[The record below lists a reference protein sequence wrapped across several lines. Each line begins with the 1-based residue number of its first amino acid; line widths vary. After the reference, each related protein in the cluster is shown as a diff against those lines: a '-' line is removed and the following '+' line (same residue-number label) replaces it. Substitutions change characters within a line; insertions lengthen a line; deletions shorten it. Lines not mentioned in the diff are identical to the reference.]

1 MKKVLIVED
10 EETNAKILT
19 FHLKSFFKE
28 VDIINYKIDIAENGF
43 EALGMH
49 FNTHYDL
56 ILLDVKMPKCDGL
69 KFLSLLRQNRDS
81 LYQPYVSMVTAIGD
95 KDYINF
101 FKQKGANSYL
111 IKPFDKDKII
121 KILEHA
127 FKIKP
132 STISSEI
139 KKEIVEEKL
148 ENLEITQEVQ
158 TIDNNTDTNEEDDDL
173 FEFDFDFDDDFV
185 TDDDTANVNE
195 ANKTHLK
202 ISAEEFLKD
211 YDNLEYILEDI
222 EDIDVILDNLIH
234 TLDPDTLND
243 SFHHIEECLRKYST
257 FLNSLT
263 SFEELATSI
272 SMLNLQIERTDFD
285 EFDEKKMFYVIEIIR
300 SILED
305 LQNWKEFVFV
315 QQSAQDVFYI
325 NASILSNIIQ
335 LDNILKNK

>member
-1 MKKVLIVED
+1 MKKILIVED
-10 EETNAKILT
+10 EETNSKILS
-19 FHLKSFFKE
+19 FHLKTFFDE
-28 VDIINYKIDIAENGF
+28 INVNNFKIEIAENGF

-69 KFLSLLRQNRDS
+69 KFLSMLRQNRDA
-81 LYQPYVSMVTAIGD
+81 LHQPYVAMVTAIGD
-95 KDYINF
+95 QDYIEF

-111 IKPFDKDKII
+111 IKPFDKNKIF

-127 FKIKP
+127 FKVKVNLTP
-132 STISSEI
+132 EKSQTVLDTQDTISDSGMS
-139 KKEIVEEKL
+139 
-148 ENLEITQEVQ
+148 
-158 TIDNNTDTNEEDDDL
+158 DNDD
-173 FEFDFDFDDDFV
+173 FEFDFDFDFDFDDDFISEEDSESV
-185 TDDDTANVNE
+185 TKANN
-195 ANKTHLK
+195 THLK
-202 ISAEEFLKD
+202 ITSQEFLKD
-211 YDNLEYILEDI
+211 YENLEYMLEDI

-243 SFHHIEECLRKYST
+243 SLRHIDECLRKYSS

-263 SFEELATSI
+263 SFEELSSSI
-272 SMLNLQIERTDFD
+272 VMLNINIERTEFD
-285 EFDEKKMFYVIEIIR
+285 KFDEKKMFYVIEIIR

-315 QQSAQDVFYI
+315 QQTAQDVFYI

-335 LDNILKNK
+335 LENILKND